1 MESLLQQSDRV
12 ALADP
17 MAAQPFRVVKNHRE
31 IDGTHTIEMRPVD
44 GDGFRFAPGQ
54 FTMICAFGIGEV
66 PISISGDPAREGVLE
81 QTIRSV
87 GAVSSALCRLHRDDV
102 VGIRG
107 PYGAPW
113 PVEKAVGNDVMI
125 IGGGI
130 GLAPLRP
137 AIYHILRHRSRYGK
151 ISILYGTRQPNDILF
166 RRELEAWRGR
176 FDLEVLVT
184 VDSAGRDWRA
194 PVGPVTTLIPRS
206 AVREGVAML
215 CGPEIMM
222 RFTVQALLD
231 RGFEAEEIYLSME
244 RNMKCGI
251 GFCGHCQMGPAFV
264 CKDGPVFAYPDIEK
278 LMRIRGI

>member
-1 MESLLQQSDRV
+1 MESLLQQSETAV
-12 ALADP
+12 LADP
-17 MAAQPFRVVKNHRE
+17 MGTTPFRVVKNHRE
-31 IDGTHTIEMRPVD
+31 IDGTHTIELRPID

-54 FTMICAFGIGEV
+54 FTMIYALGIGEV
-66 PISISGDPAREGVLE
+66 PISISGDPAREGILE

-87 GAVSSALCRLHRDDV
+87 GAVSNALCRVRRDDT

-113 PVEKAVGNDVMI
+113 PVERAVGNDVMI

-137 AIYHILRHRSRYGK
+137 VIYHILKHRSRFGK

-206 AVREGVAML
+206 AVREGIAMV

-231 RGFEAEEIYLSME
+231 RGFEAEQIFLSME

-251 GFCGHCQMGPAFV
+251 GFCGHCQMGAAFV

>member
-1 MESLLQQSDRV
+1 MESRLLQFEGAAV
-12 ALADP
+12 ADP
-17 MAAQPFRVVKNHRE
+17 MASQPFRVTKNRKE

-54 FTMICAFGIGEV
+54 FTMLYAFGTGEV
-66 PISISGDPAREGVLE
+66 PISISGDPARGGVLE

-87 GAVSSALCRLHRDDV
+87 GAVSAALCRLHRDDT
-102 VGIRG
+102 VGVRG
-107 PYGAPW
+107 PYGTPW
-113 PVEKAVGNDVMI
+113 PVVPAVGNDVMI
-125 IGGGI
+125 VAGGI

-137 AIYHILRHRSRYGK
+137 AIYHLLRNRAHYGK

-166 RRELEAWRGR
+166 RPELEAWRGR

-194 PVGPVTTLIPRS
+194 PVGPVTTLIPRA
-206 AVREGVAML
+206 AVREGIAMV

-231 RGFEAEEIYLSME
+231 RGFEPDQVYLSME
-244 RNMKCGI
+244 RNMKCGV
-251 GFCGHCQMGPAFV
+251 GFCGHCQMGPEFV

-278 LMRIRGI
+278 LMRVRGI

>member
-1 MESLLQQSDRV
+1 MESLLVRSDEV

-17 MAAQPFRVVKNHRE
+17 MASQPFRVVRNQRE
-31 IDGTHTIEMRPVD
+31 IDGTHTIELRPVD
-44 GDGFRFAPGQ
+44 GDDIRFAPGQ
-54 FTMICAFGIGEV
+54 FTMMYAFGIGEI
-66 PISISGDPAREGVLE
+66 PISISGDPARAGVLE

-87 GAVSSALCRLHRDDV
+87 GAVSAALCRARRDDT

-107 PYGAPW
+107 PFGTPW
-113 PVEKAVGNDVMI
+113 PVVPAAGNDVMI
-125 IGGGI
+125 IAGGI

-137 AIYHILRHRSRYGK
+137 AIYHLLRNRAQYGK
-151 ISILYGTRQPNDILF
+151 ISILYGTRQPADMLF
-166 RRELEAWRGR
+166 RKELEAWRGR
-176 FDLEVLVT
+176 FDLELLVT

-194 PVGPVTTLIPRS
+194 PVGPVTTLIPRA
-206 AVREGVAML
+206 AVRDGIAMV

-231 RGFEAEEIYLSME
+231 RGFEAGDVFLSME